1 MSEFKDT
8 DVECYIT
15 KLPELPT
22 LVSVDENNIQ
32 NIVEWK
38 DTETAGKL
46 KWSKGKLKKGMTL
59 QAYFNVARRSLYQLL
74 YDKIDNWLNPQVMF
88 SD

>member
-15 KLPELPT
+15 KLPELLT

-32 NIVEWK
+32 NIVE
-38 DTETAGKL
+38 
-46 KWSKGKLKKGMTL
+46 
-59 QAYFNVARRSLYQLL
+59 
-74 YDKIDNWLNPQVMF
+74 
-88 SD
+88 

>member
-46 KWSKGKLKKGMTL
+46 KWSKDKLKKGI
-59 QAYFNVARRSLYQLL
+59 SEGGESHWKC
-74 YDKIDNWLNPQVMF
+74 DK
-88 SD
+88 S